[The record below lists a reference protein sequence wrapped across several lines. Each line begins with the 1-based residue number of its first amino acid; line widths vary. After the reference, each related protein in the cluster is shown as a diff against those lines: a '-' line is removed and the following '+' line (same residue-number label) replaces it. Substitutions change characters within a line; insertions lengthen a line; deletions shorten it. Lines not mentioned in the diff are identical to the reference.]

1 MIIMLI
7 KYFVFFQVRVGYF
20 LRKENRNQTAEKLL
34 IKLLLLLQ
42 LLVYGHPPH
51 GHIIVIASGD
61 YKLLWNRIHTTCY
74 RQNPQH
80 PLLFVCQYLFSLS
93 KSLIVLQQSAVS
105 LDNNTQILDEV
116 YVYIHQ
122 LHCNHSLKDFY
133 LTYACRVIGIY
144 PLINN

>member
-20 LRKENRNQTAEKLL
+20 LRKETRNQTAEKSL

-61 YKLLWNRIHTTCY
+61 YKLL
-74 RQNPQH
+74 
-80 PLLFVCQYLFSLS
+80 
-93 KSLIVLQQSAVS
+93 
-105 LDNNTQILDEV
+105 
-116 YVYIHQ
+116 
-122 LHCNHSLKDFY
+122 
-133 LTYACRVIGIY
+133 
-144 PLINN
+144 

>member
-1 MIIMLI
+1 MVIHH
-7 KYFVFFQVRVGYF
+7 RV
-20 LRKENRNQTAEKLL
+20 
-34 IKLLLLLQ
+34 ISLLLLR
-42 LLVYGHPPH
+42 
-51 GHIIVIASGD
+51 VIT
-61 YKLLWNRIHTTCY
+61 NCY
-74 RQNPQH
+74 EIGYIQPAIRQNPQH

-122 LHCNHSLKDFY
+122 LHCKHSLKDFY